1 MGGAEE
7 ACTGRHH
14 ADDRKANDECLRRR
28 CQRGKSVWRRWWR
41 LPIRSGRSERRSCS
55 GARAHHRRRA
65 RSGLPN
71 RDGRTASPI
80 RLDMENLAIA
90 RIFSEIGD
98 LLEIKGENPF
108 KTRAYR
114 NASET
119 IAHATEKLAH
129 LNEEQ
134 LRAIPGIGKEL
145 ASKIREI
152 AETGEAR
159 YHQELLEQFPP
170 TILDLLHL
178 QGVGPKTVALLYTE
192 LGIKTV
198 EELEAA
204 CGDGRVRGLKG
215 LGPKKEQLILRA
227 CSERKQHTGRHLLP
241 DAAEAATQLL
251 DYLRAECPTVVFDNV
266 GSIRRGA
273 DTAGDIDILA
283 TGHDPHVMS
292 TFTTYKLVERVLGQ
306 GDTKSSVRL
315 WGGIQA
321 DLRLVPEESRGAA
334 LQYFTGSKSHNI
346 ALRDRAIA
354 RGLKL
359 NEYGLF
365 RIDDGSRVAGRTE
378 AEIYEALG
386 LSEIPPELREGRG
399 ELDAAAGNALPPLLE
414 LRDIRG
420 DIHSHTTETDGRED
434 IETMALAAR
443 AAGLKYLA
451 ITDHSKALAMANGL
465 DEHRAIAHAR
475 RVREISDRL
484 DGITLLAGIECDILP
499 NGSMDLADDCL
510 AELDVV
516 VASVHSAF
524 NQDEAQMT
532 DRMLRAI
539 SNPFVDIIG
548 HPTGRI
554 LLRRDPYKLDVNQ
567 LIHAAAGAGVALEI
581 NCQIDRLDLSDA
593 NAKSARDRGVK
604 IVISTDSHGKGGFR
618 SMRWGV
624 QVARRAWLTKEDV
637 LNTRSVEDFRAAL
650 RRNRRRN

>member
-1 MGGAEE
+1 
-7 ACTGRHH
+7 
-14 ADDRKANDECLRRR
+14 
-28 CQRGKSVWRRWWR
+28 
-41 LPIRSGRSERRSCS
+41 
-55 GARAHHRRRA
+55 
-65 RSGLPN
+65 
-71 RDGRTASPI
+71 
-80 RLDMENLAIA
+80 MENLAIA
-90 RIFSEIGD
+90 RIFSEIAD
-98 LLEIKGENPF
+98 LLEINSENAF
-108 KTRAYR
+108 KIRAYR

-119 IAHATEKLAH
+119 IAHATETLAY
-129 LNEEQ
+129 LNEDQ

-145 ASKIREI
+145 AAKIREL

-241 DAAEAATQLL
+241 DAAEAAALLL

-273 DTAGDIDILA
+273 DTSGDIDVLA
-283 TGHDPHVMS
+283 TGTDPHVMS
-292 TFTTYKLVERVLGQ
+292 TFTMYKLVERILGQ
-306 GDTKSSVRL
+306 GETKSSVRL

-334 LQYFTGSKSHNI
+334 MQYFTGSKSHNI

-354 RGLKL
+354 RGFKL

-365 RIDDGSRVAGRTE
+365 RVDNGALAAGQHE
-378 AEIYEALG
+378 SEIYEALG
-386 LSEIPPELREGRG
+386 LALIPPELREGRG
-399 ELDAAAGNALPPLLE
+399 EIEAAE
-414 LRDIRG
+414 LRTLPDLITLEDIRG
-420 DIHSHTTETDGRED
+420 DIHSHTTESDGRED

-443 AAGLKYLA
+443 AAGLTYLA

-475 RVREISDRL
+475 RVREIGDRL
-484 DGITLLAGIECDILP
+484 EGITLLAGIECDILP

-524 NQDEAQMT
+524 NQDATQMT
-532 DRMLRAI
+532 DRLLRAV
-539 SNPFVDIIG
+539 SNPYVDIIG

-554 LLRRDPYKLDVNQ
+554 LLRREPYKLDVVA
-567 LIHAAAGAGVALEI
+567 LIDAAATAGVALEI
-581 NCQIDRLDLSDA
+581 NCQIDRMDLSDA
-593 NAKSARDRGVK
+593 NAKAARDRGVK
-604 IVISTDSHGKGGFR
+604 MVISTDAHAVGGFR
-618 SMRWGV
+618 LMRWGV

-637 LNTRSVEDFRAAL
+637 LNTRDVDGFRNGL
-650 RRNRRRN
+650 RRNRRR